1 MGYLIEISESKVS
14 KMSEYAEDALHAMGR
29 LMSCISSL
37 ENGGYG
43 ERSEGGRYGNRYGG
57 GSMGNR
63 REDEEMR
70 MGMRG
75 RMGYRDEEEDEDWD
89 DDEMMGQ
96 RRGRRRRR
104 DSMGRYR

>member
-1 MGYLIEISESKVS
+1 MTIIEISDSKVS

-43 ERSEGGRYGNRYGG
+43 ERSEGRYGNRYGG
-57 GSMGNR
+57 GDMGYR
-63 REDEEMR
+63 QEDEEMR

-75 RMGYRDEEEDEDWD
+75 RMGYREMED
-89 DDEMMGQ
+89 DDEDFGE
-96 RRGRRRRR
+96 RRGRRRMR

>member
-1 MGYLIEISESKVS
+1 MGYLVEISESKVS

-43 ERSEGGRYGNRYGG
+43 ERSEGRYGNRYGG
-57 GSMGNR
+57 GDIGYR
-63 REDEEMR
+63 HEDEEMR

-75 RMGYRDEEEDEDWD
+75 RSMGYREMDD
-89 DDEMMGQ
+89 DDEDFGE
-96 RRGRRRRR
+96 RRGRRRR

>member
-1 MGYLIEISESKVS
+1 MGYLVEISESKVS

-43 ERSEGGRYGNRYGG
+43 ERSEGRYGNRYGG
-57 GSMGNR
+57 GDIGYR
-63 REDEEMR
+63 HDDEEMR

-75 RMGYRDEEEDEDWD
+75 RSMGYREMDD
-89 DDEMMGQ
+89 DDEDFGE
-96 RRGRRRRR
+96 RRGRRRR

>member
-1 MGYLIEISESKVS
+1 MGYLVEISESKIS

-43 ERSEGGRYGNRYGG
+43 ERSEGRYGNRYGG
-57 GSMGNR
+57 GDMGYR
-63 REDEEMR
+63 HDDEEMR

-75 RMGYRDEEEDEDWD
+75 RSMGYREMED
-89 DDEMMGQ
+89 DDEDFGE
-96 RRGRRRRR
+96 RRGRRRR

>member
-43 ERSEGGRYGNRYGG
+43 ERSEGRYSNRYGG
-57 GSMGNR
+57 DMGYR
-63 REDEEMR
+63 HEDEEMR

-75 RMGYRDEEEDEDWD
+75 RMGYREMED
-89 DDEMMGQ
+89 DDEDFGE
-96 RRGRRRRR
+96 RRGRRRR
-104 DSMGRYR
+104 DSMGSYR

>member
-1 MGYLIEISESKVS
+1 MIEVSESKVS

-43 ERSEGGRYGNRYGG
+43 ERSEGRYGNRYGVD
-57 GSMGNR
+57 MGYR
-63 REDEEMR
+63 HDDEEMR
-70 MGMRG
+70 MGIRG
-75 RMGYRDEEEDEDWD
+75 RMGYREMDD
-89 DDEMMGQ
+89 DDEDFGE
-96 RRGRRRRR
+96 RRGRRRR

>member
-1 MGYLIEISESKVS
+1 MGYLIEISDSKVS

-43 ERSEGGRYGNRYGG
+43 ERSEGRYGYRHD
-57 GSMGNR
+57 
-63 REDEEMR
+63 DEEMR

-75 RMGYRDEEEDEDWD
+75 RMGYREMED
-89 DDEMMGQ
+89 DDEDFGE
-96 RRGRRRRR
+96 RRGRRRR

>member
-1 MGYLIEISESKVS
+1 MGYLVEISESKVS

-43 ERSEGGRYGNRYGG
+43 ERSEGRYGNRYGG
-57 GSMGNR
+57 GDMGYR
-63 REDEEMR
+63 HDDEEMR

-75 RMGYRDEEEDEDWD
+75 RSMGYREMDD
-89 DDEMMGQ
+89 DDEDFGE
-96 RRGRRRRR
+96 RRGRRRR

>member
-1 MGYLIEISESKVS
+1 MTMIEISDSKVS

-29 LMSCISSL
+29 LMSCLSSL

-43 ERSEGGRYGNRYGG
+43 ERSEGRYGNRYGG
-57 GSMGNR
+57 GDIGYR
-63 REDEEMR
+63 HDDEEMR

-75 RMGYRDEEEDEDWD
+75 RSMGYREMDD
-89 DDEMMGQ
+89 DDEDFGE
-96 RRGRRRRR
+96 RRGRRRR

>member
-43 ERSEGGRYGNRYGG
+43 ERSEGRYSNRYGG
-57 GSMGNR
+57 DMGYR
-63 REDEEMR
+63 HEDEEMR

-75 RMGYRDEEEDEDWD
+75 RMGYREMDDEDEDFG
-89 DDEMMGQ
+89 E
-96 RRGRRRRR
+96 RRGRRRR

>member
-1 MGYLIEISESKVS
+1 MGYLVEISESKIS

-43 ERSEGGRYGNRYGG
+43 ERSEGRYGNRYGG
-57 GSMGNR
+57 GDMGYR
-63 REDEEMR
+63 HDDEEMR

-75 RMGYRDEEEDEDWD
+75 RSMGYREMED
-89 DDEMMGQ
+89 DDEEFGE
-96 RRGRRRRR
+96 RRGRRRR

>member
-1 MGYLIEISESKVS
+1 MTMIEISDSKVS

-43 ERSEGGRYGNRYGG
+43 ERSEGRYGNRYGG
-57 GSMGNR
+57 GDMGYR
-63 REDEEMR
+63 HDDEEMR

-75 RMGYRDEEEDEDWD
+75 RSMGYREWD
-89 DDEMMGQ
+89 DDDNEDYGE
-96 RRGRRRRR
+96 RRGRRRR

>member
-1 MGYLIEISESKVS
+1 MTMIEISDSKVS

-43 ERSEGGRYGNRYGG
+43 ERSEGRYGNRYGG
-57 GSMGNR
+57 GDMGYR
-63 REDEEMR
+63 HDDEEMR

-75 RMGYRDEEEDEDWD
+75 RSMGYREMED
-89 DDEMMGQ
+89 DDEDFGE
-96 RRGRRRRR
+96 RRGRRRR

>member
-1 MGYLIEISESKVS
+1 MTMIEISDSKVS

-43 ERSEGGRYGNRYGG
+43 ERSEGRYGNRY
-57 GSMGNR
+57 
-63 REDEEMR
+63 DDDEMR

-75 RMGYRDEEEDEDWD
+75 RMDYREMED
-89 DDEMMGQ
+89 DDEDFGE
-96 RRGRRRRR
+96 RRGRRRR

>member
-43 ERSEGGRYGNRYGG
+43 ERSEGRYSNRYGG
-57 GSMGNR
+57 DMGYR
-63 REDEEMR
+63 HEDEEMR

-75 RMGYRDEEEDEDWD
+75 RMGYREMED
-89 DDEMMGQ
+89 DDEDFGE
-96 RRGRRRRR
+96 RRGRRRR

>member
-43 ERSEGGRYGNRYGG
+43 ERSEGRYGNRYGG
-57 GSMGNR
+57 GDMGYR
-63 REDEEMR
+63 HDDEEMR

-75 RMGYRDEEEDEDWD
+75 RSMGYREMDD
-89 DDEMMGQ
+89 DDEDFGE
-96 RRGRRRRR
+96 RRGRRRR

>member
-1 MGYLIEISESKVS
+1 MTMIEISDSKVS

-43 ERSEGGRYGNRYGG
+43 ERSEGRYGNRYGG
-57 GSMGNR
+57 GDMGYR
-63 REDEEMR
+63 HEDEEMR

-75 RMGYRDEEEDEDWD
+75 RSMGYREMEDYDEDFG
-89 DDEMMGQ
+89 E
-96 RRGRRRRR
+96 RRGRRRR

>member
-1 MGYLIEISESKVS
+1 MGYTMIEVSESKVS

-37 ENGGYG
+37 EGGYG
-43 ERSEGGRYGNRYGG
+43 ERSEGRYGNRYGG
-57 GSMGNR
+57 GDIGYR
-63 REDEEMR
+63 HEDEEMR

-75 RMGYRDEEEDEDWD
+75 RSMGYREMED
-89 DDEMMGQ
+89 DDEDFGE
-96 RRGRRRRR
+96 RRGRRRR

>member
-1 MGYLIEISESKVS
+1 MGYLVEISESKVS

-29 LMSCISSL
+29 LMNCISSL

-43 ERSEGGRYGNRYGG
+43 ERLEGRYGNRYGG
-57 GSMGNR
+57 DMGYR
-63 REDEEMR
+63 HEDEEMR

-75 RMGYRDEEEDEDWD
+75 RMGYREMED
-89 DDEMMGQ
+89 DDEDFGE
-96 RRGRRRRR
+96 RRGRRRR